1 MDESS
6 VDPSRPTEN
15 GMGGGP
21 MPIEPASRR
30 ASGGQGGEGITMD
43 EATFSPPGLTARWT
57 GPSPV
62 SLSLLQITLIVR
74 DLAQAERDFA
84 EQLGLRVAFRDPSVA
99 TWGLENIVLPMGETF
114 FEILS
119 PTRPDTPG
127 GRHIARQGDG
137 GYMVILQTRALAA
150 HRARV
155 QSLGVRIVL
164 DQETRGSAD
173 GQDWAGI
180 HLHPADTG
188 GLMISFDEPDPPD
201 SWVGAGP
208 HWRDFVSN
216 EVVTGLVG
224 ITLRSADPERLARRW
239 SEVLGR
245 PIEADLRIVLDR
257 GEIAFRAFAAGETHE
272 GLATIRLAASD
283 PARRGESFTLA
294 GVRIEIV

>member
-1 MDESS
+1 MNEA
-6 VDPSRPTEN
+6 
-15 GMGGGP
+15 
-21 MPIEPASRR
+21 PARI
-30 ASGGQGGEGITMD
+30 A
-43 EATFSPPGLTARWT
+43 PL
-57 GPSPV
+57 
-62 SLSLLQITLIVR
+62 SLELLQITLIVA
-74 DLAQAERDFA
+74 DLARVEADFERL
-84 EQLGLRVAFRDPSVA
+84 LGLRVAFRDPSVA
-99 TWGLENIVLPMGETF
+99 TWGLENIVLPMGTTF

-137 GYMVILQTRALAA
+137 GYMVILQTRGQLVG

-155 QSLGVRIVL
+155 AGLGVRIVL

-216 EVVTGLVG
+216 RVVTGLVG
-224 ITLRSADPERLARRW
+224 IELRSPEPGRLARRW

-245 PIEADLRIVLDR
+245 RLEEDGCLALDR
-257 GEIAFRAFAAGETHE
+257 GQISFRGLEAGERSE
-272 GLATIRLAASD
+272 GLSGIRLSASD
-283 PARRGESFTLA
+283 PKRRGESIALA
-294 GVRIEIV
+294 GVRIELV